1 MATAAVSPYIDAIR
15 HLPAGSTLIAS
26 DVSWDSYE
34 ALLAELGDACA
45 VRVTFDEGTLE
56 VVSPSA
62 KHEKFERFIEAVA
75 GVVASE
81 LGLDLESFGSATFRR
96 KDVQRGAEPDA
107 CFYVQHAAVVV
118 GRDTI
123 DLSVDPP
130 PDVVLEVEVSRSSA
144 RKQRVYAALG
154 VLEIWRCDG
163 ERVSMYRL
171 DGAEYSEIPSSLAFP
186 PLTADTLTAL
196 LVQLRTKPRQAILEA
211 YRQSLRAS
219 RGT

>member
-1 MATAAVSPYIDAIR
+1 M
-15 HLPAGSTLIAS
+15 
-26 DVSWDSYE
+26 
-34 ALLAELGDACA
+34 
-45 VRVTFDEGTLE
+45 
-56 VVSPSA
+56 
-62 KHEKFERFIEAVA
+62 
-75 GVVASE
+75 
-81 LGLDLESFGSATFRR
+81 
-96 KDVQRGAEPDA
+96 
-107 CFYVQHAAVVV
+107 VV

-154 VLEIWRCDG
+154 VPEIWRSDG

-171 DGAEYSEIPSSLAFP
+171 DGTEYAEIPSSLAFP
-186 PLTADTLTAL
+186 PLTADTLAAL